1 MMGKTPSS
9 VVIKGINMLV
19 KRGRDIA
26 GVVMDLAGIGHART
40 TQTRMVGF
48 QPQSG
53 AGLGGLVAKA
63 PSNLHR
69 RNK

>member
-1 MMGKTPSS
+1 
-9 VVIKGINMLV
+9 MLV